1 MTIESAIEYLSDL
14 ANTYLTWIPV
24 TKRTANELK
33 KAIFLAISALK
44 TIEDMN
50 TKGE

>member
-1 MTIESAIEYLSDL
+1 MAIETAIEYLTDI
-14 ANTYLTWIPV
+14 ANVYLQFIPV
-24 TKRTANELK
+24 TDRTRKEIK
-33 KAIFLAISALK
+33 KAIYLAISALK

>member
-1 MTIESAIEYLSDL
+1 MSIETAIEYLSDL
-14 ANTYLTWIPV
+14 ANTYINWLPV
-24 TKRTANELK
+24 TRRTANEIK
-33 KAIFLAISALK
+33 KAIYLAISALK